1 MNRYRLIGAG
11 GSPYSMK
18 MRAILRYRRLP
29 HDWILRTP
37 EIREQLVGKTK
48 VELVPVLHIP
58 WEDKYLIDSTPL
70 AYDLEARHP
79 GERSIIPDDPAHAF
93 FCALIEDMADEW
105 VTKQMF
111 HLRWE
116 REEDQQFSSFW
127 IIADSGG
134 DIDDDGFA
142 ERQQSILNRQ
152 VGRMAL
158 VGCTPENAP
167 IIHASYRRLLGM
179 LESHVRHGRYLFGS
193 RPSLADFALFGQLV
207 TLSRDLTPSRIMKE
221 YAPHTFFW
229 VRNLDDSSGV
239 EGEWAD
245 STAGVPKIIH
255 NLLSYAADEY
265 LPFLAANV
273 DSLANSKAEIRVEI
287 GGKPYVQA
295 PFAYQAKCLASLKKQ
310 LAELPAAVLAR
321 VKPVLEES
329 GCWYYLQ

>member
-1 MNRYRLIGAG
+1 MDRYRLIGAG

-37 EIREQLVGKTK
+37 DVRRQLAGKTK
-48 VELVPVLHIP
+48 VELQPVLHIP
-58 WEDKYLIDSTPL
+58 WEDTYLIDSTPI

-79 GERSIIPDDPAHAF
+79 GQRSIIPDDPAHAF
-93 FCALIEDMADEW
+93 LCALIEDLADEW

-116 REEDQQFSSFW
+116 RAEDQQFSSFW
-127 IIADSGG
+127 IIADSAGA
-134 DIDDDGFA
+134 IDDAAFA
-142 ERQQSILNRQ
+142 ERQQGILDRQ

-158 VGCTPENAP
+158 VGATPENAP
-167 IIHASYRRLLGM
+167 IIHASYRRLLGL

-207 TLSRDLTPSRIMKE
+207 TLSRDLTPGRIMKE
-221 YAPHTFFW
+221 IAPHTFFW

-245 STAGVPKIIH
+245 STVGVPTIVH
-255 NLLSYAADEY
+255 DLLSYAADEY
-265 LPFLAANV
+265 LPFLAANAEAW
-273 DSLANSKAEIRVEI
+273 ANSKAEVRLEI

-295 PFAYQAKCLASLKKQ
+295 SFGYQAKCLASLKER
-310 LAELPAAVLAR
+310 LAGLSALDLAS

-329 GCWYYLQ
+329 GCWPYLQ